1 MKSYFIEM
9 LTDQPRRTAVLR
21 NTVKNKRTVATLF
34 WAREYGVLK
43 WLGSNPRLTVN
54 EFEQWLVQMRQAGLI
69 KMNDQTA
76 WLTPSGIAEKEKF
89 LKTHYQP
96 RFGNWS
102 WLARPDQLAPRVLL
116 ATQAVSQY
124 AHRQKHYVPL
134 NLAPAELYFVRQW
147 FYGNRNRIVDEWA
160 SELQQAAAALAK
172 MDERLAKLLVFSLPG
187 YQTTGWTIDQAA
199 QALKISADEVMIMER
214 DVWLGIGYLA
224 ASQPAGLLRSLLYD
238 HLHDTPLNHSATI
251 TLRMFEQG
259 LSLEQISQRRRLK
272 LGTIREHI
280 LEAAIFMPEALPLD
294 RLLTPAQIDRLAAQ
308 YHGKP
313 ATWEFLPP
321 ILEPQ
326 SPANKLQN
334 EQSFFEYRL
343 FQIIKG
349 GEHNG

>member
-1 MKSYFIEM
+1 M
-9 LTDQPRRTAVLR
+9 R

-43 WLGSNPRLTVN
+43 WLGCNPRLTVN

-147 FYGNRNRIVDEWA
+147 FYGNRNRIVDDWSA
-160 SELQQAAAALAK
+160 ELQQAAAALAK

-199 QALKISADEVMIMER
+199 QALKISVDEVMIMER

-259 LSLEQISQRRRLK
+259 LSLKQISQRRRLK

-321 ILEPQ
+321 IVEPQ
-326 SPANKLQN
+326 SPADKFQN

>member
-1 MKSYFIEM
+1 M
-9 LTDQPRRTAVLR
+9 R

-43 WLGSNPRLTVN
+43 WLGCNPRLTVN

-147 FYGNRNRIVDEWA
+147 FYGNRNRIVDDWSA
-160 SELQQAAAALAK
+160 ELQQAAAALAK
-172 MDERLAKLLVFSLPG
+172 MDQRLA
-187 YQTTGWTIDQAA
+187 
-199 QALKISADEVMIMER
+199 
-214 DVWLGIGYLA
+214 
-224 ASQPAGLLRSLLYD
+224 
-238 HLHDTPLNHSATI
+238 
-251 TLRMFEQG
+251 
-259 LSLEQISQRRRLK
+259 
-272 LGTIREHI
+272 
-280 LEAAIFMPEALPLD
+280 
-294 RLLTPAQIDRLAAQ
+294 
-308 YHGKP
+308 
-313 ATWEFLPP
+313 
-321 ILEPQ
+321 
-326 SPANKLQN
+326 
-334 EQSFFEYRL
+334 
-343 FQIIKG
+343 
-349 GEHNG
+349 

>member
-89 LKTHYQP
+89 IKTHYQP
-96 RFGNWS
+96 QFGKWS

-134 NLAPAELYFVRQW
+134 NLAPAELYFVHRW
-147 FYGNRNRIVDEWA
+147 FYENRNQIVDDWA
-160 SELQQAAAALAK
+160 SELQQAATDLARL
-172 MDERLAKLLVFSLPG
+172 DERLAKLLVFSLPG

-199 QALKISADEVMIMER
+199 QALKVSVDEAMIMER
-214 DVWLGIGYLA
+214 DVWLGIAYLA
-224 ASQPAGLLRSLLYD
+224 ARQSASLLRSLLSD
-238 HLHDTPLNHSATI
+238 HLHETPLSRSAAF

-259 LSLEQISQRRRLK
+259 FSLEQISQRRHLK

-280 LEAAIFMPEALPLD
+280 LETAIFMPRSLMLD
-294 RLLTPAQIDRLAAQ
+294 RLLTPTRIDQLAAQ

-313 ATWEFLPP
+313 ATWEFRPP

-326 SPANKLQN
+326 SPADKLQN

-349 GEHNG
+349 GERNG